1 MIGEDVAERE
11 ATGEGGDGG
20 RERQRQTKRVNRSD
34 KDRVTKTE
42 NNGEERLSLIHI

>member
-34 KDRVTKTE
+34 KDSERPEGELRV
-42 NNGEERLSLIHI
+42 